1 MQAFK
6 SLHCVADSDTKHDLL
21 HYEMLLFSDPCVIL
35 NVYDFTGPQYVFVL
49 LYLDRILFTLLFY
62 LLIEN
67 E

>member
-6 SLHCVADSDTKHDLL
+6 SLHCVADIDTKHDSL
-21 HYEMLLFSDPCVIL
+21 HYEMLLFSDPHVIL
-35 NVYDFTGPQYVFVL
+35 NVYDFTGPQHVFVL